1 MLSNTCKLCDKHFP
15 SFSTRCVHVREKH
28 SHYNTI
34 LVKCSCCLQMFHS
47 VIFNNKKKQYYNKCE
62 NCRELQIKLK
72 TNNLIHDTYVYDDTR
87 RYLIQFGEAVQVC
100 GVYDC
105 NNKLPCKLH
114 VQSDLQQCY
123 STKCNKC
130 YIKNGLNQCNEC
142 IKRGHMSKNN
152 TRNKI
157 KAFKEQ
163 LGGKCVDC
171 GFNELFYLEF
181 DHIDPLKK
189 QVQITRSAPSA
200 WEGEKDNLE
209 LRCGRCHRIKTAKI
223 RKSWSTFD
231 YQTKNKETICRID
244 KRKFVNMIKQTVGC
258 CQLCKWTFHD
268 KHLMCSAL
276 DFDHI
281 FNDKFKQVSNLYTSK
296 KETIAKEILKT
307 RLICRHCHELHTCLQ
322 RGGKALQIYY
332 SEGEIQTFKER
343 LEDRQFQETCQE
355 QLKSILNSMGYI

>member
-1 MLSNTCKLCDKHFP
+1 M
-15 SFSTRCVHVREKH
+15 
-28 SHYNTI
+28 
-34 LVKCSCCLQMFHS
+34 
-47 VIFNNKKKQYYNKCE
+47 
-62 NCRELQIKLK
+62 
-72 TNNLIHDTYVYDDTR
+72 
-87 RYLIQFGEAVQVC
+87 IQFGKTVSVC
-100 GVYDC
+100 SVYDC
-105 NNKLPCKLH
+105 INQLPCELH
-114 VQSDLQQCY
+114 VQSDLQQCK
-123 STKCNKC
+123 STKCNNC
-130 YIKNGLNQCNEC
+130 YIKNGSNRCNRC
-142 IKRGHMSKNN
+142 IKNGHKTKNN
-152 TRNKI
+152 IRNKL
-157 KAFKEQ
+157 KTFKEQ

-171 GFNELFYLEF
+171 GFDELFYLEF

-189 QVQITRSAPSA
+189 LVQITRSAPSA

-231 YQTKNKETICRID
+231 YQTKTKNKLCKID

-268 KHLMCSAL
+268 KLLMCSAL

-281 FNDKFKQVSNLYTSK
+281 SNDKFKQVSNLYLSS

-355 QLKSILNSMGYI
+355 QLKSILNNMGYV

>member
-47 VIFNNKKKQYYNKCE
+47 VIFNSKKKQYYNKCE
-62 NCRELQIKLK
+62 NCRELQTKLK
-72 TNNLIHDTYVYDDTR
+72 TNNLIHDTYVYGSHMT
-87 RYLIQFGEAVQVC
+87 RYLIQYGKAVQVC
-100 GVYDC
+100 GVYYC
-105 NNKLPCKLH
+105 INQLPCELH
-114 VQSDLQQCY
+114 VQFDLQQCK
-123 STKCNKC
+123 STKCNNC
-130 YIKNGLNQCNEC
+130 YIKNVSNRCNKC
-142 IKRGHMSKNN
+142 IANSHKTKNN
-152 TRNKI
+152 IRNKL

-171 GFNELFYLEF
+171 GFDELFYLEF

-209 LRCGRCHRIKTAKI
+209 LRCGRCHRIKTAKNQ
-223 RKSWSTFD
+223 KSTTN
-231 YQTKNKETICRID
+231 YQTKTKNKLCKID
-244 KRKFVNMIKQTVGC
+244 KRKFVNTVKQTVGC

-268 KHLMCSAL
+268 KNLMFSAL

-281 FNDKFKQVSNLYTSK
+281 SNDKFKQVSNLYLSS

-322 RGGKALQIYY
+322 RGGKALKFYY
-332 SEGEIQTFKER
+332 SDNEIHEFKER
-343 LEDRQFQETCQE
+343 LEDSKLQGTCQ
-355 QLKSILNSMGYI
+355 